1 MVDQSLRVL
10 RTDVGGMPLEWVGF
24 EEAVRLHCLEQVL
37 YPMGSVLYT
46 VHGGVNARSGH
57 QSSLEIHSIICTAG
71 QSRAHLK
78 RLPHYAPP
86 LNNATLFR
94 RDANL
99 CLYCGQ
105 LFKYEDLSRDHVSPL
120 SRGGRDVW
128 QNVVTACKR
137 CNHHKGN
144 RTPEEASMQ
153 LLAVPFVPTHAE
165 YIYLSGRRILA
176 DQMEFLLAHFPRNS
190 PLHERVSVGSAGY
203 EPLAGG
209 S

>member
-1 MVDQSLRVL
+1 MVDTSLRVL
-10 RTDVGGMPLEWVGF
+10 RTDVGGMPLEWIGF

-37 YPMGSVLYT
+37 YPMGSVLFT
-46 VHGGVNARSGH
+46 VHGGVNARSGE
-57 QSSLEIHSIICTAG
+57 QSSLEIYSIICTAG

-86 LNNATLFR
+86 LNNSTLFR

-105 LFKYEDLSRDHVSPL
+105 QFKAADLSRDHISPL
-120 SRGGRDVW
+120 SRGGRDIW
-128 QNVVTACKR
+128 QNVVTSCKR

-144 RTPEEASMQ
+144 RTPEEAGMQ

-165 YIYLSGRRILA
+165 YIYLSGRKILA
-176 DQMEFLLAHFPRNS
+176 DQMDFLLSHFPRNS
-190 PLHERVSVGSAGY
+190 PLHERLERGEHLIDVH
-203 EPLAGG
+203 
-209 S
+209 